1 MLLKHKNID
10 FSNILHYCGGILLLM
25 TAFVLASMKEPVH
38 AESNSSPVVIAS
50 PDADT
55 ITTITLGF
63 VGDLMCHGPQMT
75 NARQPDGTY
84 DFNPSFAE
92 IKSAL
97 SAPDIMIGNLELTTA
112 GPKKPYGGYPSF
124 NTPDEYI
131 TALKNAG
138 FDFLVTSNNH
148 SMDTGEEGLQRTLK
162 NVRNAGMG
170 STGTFDSQRDRDSI
184 RILMKNG
191 ISIAILNYTYGT
203 NGAYPSSDHAWML
216 NVADSALV
224 RKDVQRARGMNPDL
238 VIVIYHWGVENIAEP
253 TAKQDSMFH
262 WAADHGADL
271 VVGAHPHVI
280 GPVNYFKTV
289 AGASLD
295 SGIVAWSLGNFVS
308 NQYWRYTD
316 AGLIFNVT
324 IQKNLATGK
333 KSIKNSEFIPTWVYR
348 AYDPSL
354 KQHVVV
360 PATWCG
366 QDSLPQW
373 MNEESKTKMCE
384 AFGDTK
390 EMVGRKTSKVTLM
403 NSKEVRQSRYLIFQ
417 PSVENPTMDS
427 GTVCVN
433 VVIDRIGNVTKAEV
447 NPAGTTTANP
457 IIRSTAVQAA
467 YKTRFSECDECYQL
481 TKVPIY
487 FHFSLK

>member
-1 MLLKHKNID
+1 MLLNHKNID
-10 FSNILHYCGGILLLM
+10 FSNILHYCGGMLLLLA
-25 TAFVLASMKEPVH
+25 AFIMAAMKEPDTTVQPASAPV
-38 AESNSSPVVIAS
+38 AEVQ
-50 PDADT
+50 ADSVT
-55 ITTITLGF
+55 AITLGF
-63 VGDLMCHGPQMT
+63 VGDLMCHGPQMV
-75 NARQPDGTY
+75 NAKQADGSY

-92 IKSAL
+92 IKPAL

-131 TALKNAG
+131 TALSNSG

-162 NVRNAGMG
+162 NVRAAGMG

-184 RILMKNG
+184 RILQKNG

-203 NGAYPSSDHAWML
+203 NGVYPSKAHAYML

-224 RKDVQRARGMNPDL
+224 RKDVQRARAMNPDIL
-238 VIVIYHWGVENIAEP
+238 VVIYHWGIENIAEP

-262 WAADHGADL
+262 WAADYGADL
-271 VVGAHPHVI
+271 VIGAHPHVI
-280 GPVNYFKTV
+280 GPVDFFKTQS
-289 AGASLD
+289 GASLD

-324 IQKNLATGK
+324 IEKNHTTGK
-333 KSIKNSEFIPTWVYR
+333 KSLKRTEFIPTWVYR

-366 QDSLPQW
+366 KDSLPQW
-373 MNEESKTKMCE
+373 MNAESKTKMCE
-384 AFGDTK
+384 AFADTK
-390 EMVGRKTSKVTLM
+390 TMIGKYTDKVLLVDRSNVTKRVAIY
-403 NSKEVRQSRYLIFQ
+403 S
-417 PSVENPTMDS
+417 PTVENPTQDT

-433 VVIDRIGNVTKAEV
+433 VVLNREGLVIKAE
-447 NPAGTTTANP
+447 ALAERSTTANP
-457 IIRSTAVQAA
+457 ILKSAAVQAA
-467 YKTRFSECDECYQL
+467 FKMRFNSCSTCYEQTAML
-481 TKVPIY
+481 VFFT
-487 FHFSLK
+487 FSAR